1 MSETPTAWAGIDW
14 ARAMHQ
20 ACVVDAEGRELGNRG
35 FDHSGEGLAAMADWI
50 LELSGAPAAEVALA
64 IETPHG
70 PVVEAMEERGFRVYS
85 LNPKQLDRFRDRF
98 FPAGQKDDRRD
109 AWVLADSLRTDPQ
122 AFRRL
127 QIPSGAVLELREC
140 SRDADD
146 LVAERTRLAHRIRQ
160 QLWRYYP
167 QLLELGEVTEGWILE
182 LWEAAPT
189 PEEGRRLRRPR
200 IGNILRR
207 NRIRRADAGRVKEV
221 LSQKAIDIAPGTE
234 RAASESIGRSIER
247 LRLVQRQLRDLRN
260 QIEALIEVAHGNGDD
275 EEPGQ
280 RDSDILRSIPGVGA
294 TVLATLLSEA
304 FDPIKRRDY
313 RSLRALSGVAPIT
326 QRSGKSII
334 VKRRHAANKRLRN
347 AVWHMSRVAI
357 QHDRQS
363 RCKYDAL
370 RARGHRHARAL
381 RSVGDRL
388 LYVAC
393 AMLRDGTLYQPALR
407 SAAEAA

>member
-1 MSETPTAWAGIDW
+1 
-14 ARAMHQ
+14 
-20 ACVVDAEGRELGNRG
+20 
-35 FDHSGEGLAAMADWI
+35 
-50 LELSGAPAAEVALA
+50 
-64 IETPHG
+64 
-70 PVVEAMEERGFRVYS
+70 MEERGLRVHS

-109 AWVLADSLRTDPQ
+109 AWVPANSLRTDPQ
-122 AFRRL
+122 AFRLL
-127 QIPSGAVLELREC
+127 QIPPGAV
-140 SRDADD
+140 
-146 LVAERTRLAHRIRQ
+146 
-160 QLWRYYP
+160 
-167 QLLELGEVTEGWILE
+167 LELGEVTEGWILE
-182 LWEAAPT
+182 QWEAAPT

-207 NRIRRADAGRVKEV
+207 NRIRRVDVGRVKEV
-221 LSQKAIDIAPGTE
+221 LSRKAIDIAPGTE
-234 RAASESIGRSIER
+234 RAASER
-247 LRLVQRQLRDLRN
+247 RLVQRQLRDLRN

-294 TVLATLLSEA
+294 TVLATLLAEA